1 MRNGTVLG
9 CTALAGVALVTL
21 VSSPACANDAN
32 IPRDSWHD
40 ARPVARGVLEHLR
53 AGALPQHIR
62 APRSDIAVILW
73 DEPKTPRP
81 GGSKG
86 VNADGTSIQAASI
99 IDTRQ
104 R

>member
-1 MRNGTVLG
+1 M
-9 CTALAGVALVTL
+9 ALA
-21 VSSPACANDAN
+21 SSPACANDAN
-32 IPRDSWHD
+32 ITRDFWHD

-53 AGALPQHIR
+53 ASGLPQHIR

-86 VNADGTSIQAASI
+86 VNADGISIRAASI